1 MAKNPKHQI
10 DPNPDAQLRR
20 LAKGIARKLFD
31 DGYGTQVER
40 AA

>member
-1 MAKNPKHQI
+1 MNNLNLKI
-10 DPNPDAQLRR
+10 DANSDAELSR
-20 LAKGIARKLFD
+20 LAKRIARKLFD